1 MQSRYRT
8 PFLFTVLRS
17 LAIVV
22 AVGLA
27 AGCNRN
33 TPAQSQNVSAD
44 TWAVVDGRPIS
55 REDVEKV
62 FRRTQ
67 DPTRTLSNEEALT
80 LKLSL
85 LNELTVQE
93 ILVARAQAL
102 KVELPDSELN
112 DAYEKAKKNMS
123 DEAFQKEL
131 SKRNLTAADMRESLR
146 RELLTQKLIEREV
159 ISKVNVTDQEVTD
172 FFNANRDQF
181 NIKED
186 AYRIAQI
193 VVTPQPGQIANRTGD
208 DAQTPQTAAAKVG
221 MLMQRLKEGAPFADL
236 AMDYSEDPE
245 TAPRGGDLGFVPVSA
260 LNQAAPALRDA
271 VLKQPVGSVRAVNS
285 GGIHTIVVVLG
296 HETAGQRE
304 LSNPEVKESI
314 TATLKGRREQLLR
327 TAYLTA
333 ARAEARVDNHLA
345 RRLVEAQGKM

>member
-1 MQSRYRT
+1 LIT
-8 PFLFTVLRS
+8 
-17 LAIVV
+17 LA
-22 AVGLA
+22 GA
-27 AGCNRN
+27 AGCRSNPGS
-33 TPAQSQNVSAD
+33 TPSAVSAD

-85 LNELTVQE
+85 LNELTVQNV
-93 ILVARAQAL
+93 LLAKAQAL
-102 KVELPDSELN
+102 KVELPESELN

-159 ISKVNVTDQEVTD
+159 ISKVNVTDQEITE
-172 FFNANRDQF
+172 FFNANREQF

-186 AYRIAQI
+186 TYRIGQI
-193 VVTPQPGQIANRTGD
+193 VVTPQRGQVANRTGD
-208 DAQTPQTAAAKVG
+208 DAATVQTAAAKVG

-260 LNQAAPALRDA
+260 LNNVAPELRGA
-271 VLKQPVGSVRAVNS
+271 VLNQPVGSVRAVNA

-296 HETAGQRE
+296 HEKAGQRE

-314 TATLKGRREQLLR
+314 SATLKGRREQLLR

-333 ARAEARVDNHLA
+333 ARAEAKVENYLA
-345 RRLVEAQGKM
+345 RRLVDAQGKL